1 MVTIL
6 LAMLACDLNGAD
18 APPPPT
24 APVDETSPPDDTP
37 GDTPTDGSGTD
48 STGGTDSTSDTDGA
62 GEADA
67 PPTMAPMRL
76 LFRASLDLRG
86 VRPSL
91 AEIEAVEADP
101 AAVEGLIDGFLL
113 DPRFSERV
121 VSLYSEIY
129 LTRLDSYYVK
139 ASDYELDDEPTF
151 AASVGQE
158 PLRILAHI
166 AENDLPYTDI
176 VTADWT
182 MADET
187 LAAAWNLDYVNDSAD
202 DSADDSGWQQARYT
216 DERPAAGILS
226 TNSMWWRYMSTASN
240 ANRGRA
246 NAVSRIL
253 LCSDFLERPVEFD
266 RDVNLLD
273 EDAVNEALKS
283 NPGCVSC
290 HYALEP
296 LASYFWGF
304 YYFDYDSFLDTTDY
318 HPERELLWEDYSEIA
333 PGYFGEP
340 GYSLSDLGRQLA
352 GDARFPQCAVEQA
365 YSLLLQRDVTLD
377 DTDRLND
384 LRSTFLDAELRMRP
398 LIRAVLDSPE
408 YRAGPSDDERYVA
421 WKLSGP
427 DLLGTQLEAL
437 TGFRWAHNGYD
448 MLSTDTVGLRI
459 LAGGVDGRFVA
470 APADAPTATMVLVLE
485 RLAEAAA
492 EYGVQRDMDSPEEA
506 RLFTEVDFTE
516 TPDTDPEAMTAQV
529 QRLHLLLFGER
540 VDADGQE
547 VEANLALWQE
557 LYAIDRSPASAWSG
571 LLSALIRDPRFL
583 FY

>member
-1 MVTIL
+1 MVTL
-6 LAMLACDLNGAD
+6 LASLLPLLACAPEGK
-18 APPPPT
+18 APPST
-24 APVDETSPPDDTP
+24 ASVDATSETSETP
-37 GDTPTDGSGTD
+37 GDTPTDGTSATD
-48 STGGTDSTSDTDGA
+48 GEGSTGTT
-62 GEADA
+62 GEAE
-67 PPTMAPMRL
+67 PPPAMDPIRL
-76 LFRASLDLRG
+76 LFRTSLDLRG

-91 AEIEAVEADP
+91 EEIEAVEADP
-101 AAVEGLIDGFLL
+101 AAIEGLIDGFLL
-113 DPRFSERV
+113 DPRFGERV

-139 ASDYELDDEPTF
+139 ASDYDLGDEPVF

-182 MADET
+182 MADQT
-187 LAAAWNLDYVNDSAD
+187 LADAWALDFLEGDSAE
-202 DSADDSGWQQARYT
+202 DSAADSWRQARYT
-216 DERPAAGILS
+216 DGRPSAGVLT

-240 ANRGRA
+240 GNRGRA

-253 LCSDFLERPVEFD
+253 LCSDFLQRPVEFD

-273 EDAVNEALKS
+273 EDAVNEALKT
-283 NPGCVSC
+283 NAGCVSC

-318 HPERELLWEDYSEIA
+318 HPERERLWEDYSAIA

-340 GYSLSDLGRQLA
+340 GYSLTDLGRQLA

-365 YSLLLQRDVTLD
+365 YGLLLQRDVTLD

-384 LRSTFLDAELRMRP
+384 LRGAFLDAELRMRP
-398 LIRAVLDSPE
+398 LIRAVVDAPE
-408 YRAGPSDDERYVA
+408 YRAGPTDDERYAA

-427 DLLGTQLEAL
+427 DLLGSQLEDL
-437 TGFRWAHNGYD
+437 TGFRFTSDGYD

-459 LAGGVDGRFVA
+459 LAGGVDGRYVA
-470 APADAPTATMVLVLE
+470 APARAPTATMVLVLE

-492 EYGVQRDMDSPEEA
+492 EYGVQRDRENPDEA

-516 TPDTDPEAMTAQV
+516 TPDTDPEAVTAQV

-540 VDADGQE
+540 VAADGPE